1 MILADTS
8 VWIAYFRA
16 SSPRIVEQMRE
27 LLEEDQIVLAVP
39 VKMEILCG
47 SSRESREKLSRVL
60 SALPLLIPTETT
72 WKRVEE
78 WIESAVPQG
87 ERFGVMDLL
96 IAALSAEIKASLWS
110 LDSDFKRLQKL
121 GFIKLH
127 GS

>member
-27 LLEEDQIVLAVP
+27 LLEEDQIVLAIP

-47 SSRESREKLSRVL
+47 SSKDSREKLSRVL

-78 WIESAVPQG
+78 WIESAVPRG

-96 IAALSAEIKASLWS
+96 VAALSAEIKASLWS

-121 GFIKLH
+121 GFIKLY